1 MSKKKLF
8 LTLFVIVASLIILPS
23 YIRAY
28 VVVGNSDAPAYVTGD
43 RVIVNL
49 SAYDFKL
56 PYTDNVI
63 KHLKSPSVG
72 DYILFRHN
80 DGTLMFKRIVAV
92 PGNTI
97 EMIANHLIING
108 KQLQYQKIDTSK
120 TDELPFRTQLG
131 SVLEKETG
139 NGDDIFIS
147 YTQGASSSSTFA
159 QVKLAEDVYF
169 VLGSNRDNS
178 TDSRHFGYVARTRIL
193 GKVVGKF

>member
-8 LTLFVIVASLIILPS
+8 LTVFVIVASLIILPS

-28 VVVGNSDAPAYVTGD
+28 VVVGDSDAPAYVTGD

-56 PYTDNVI
+56 PYTDDTI
-63 KHLKSPSVG
+63 KHVKNPSVG

-97 EMIANHLIING
+97 AMVDNHLIING
-108 KQLQYQKIDTSK
+108 KQLQYQKIDTRK
-120 TDELPFRTQLG
+120 ATEPPLRNQLG
-131 SVLEKETG
+131 TVIERETG

-159 QVKLAEDVYF
+159 QIKLPEDMYF

-178 TDSRHFGYVARTRIL
+178 TDSRHFGYVPRNRIL
-193 GKVVGKF
+193 GNVVGKF

>member
-1 MSKKKLF
+1 MSKKLF
-8 LTLFVIVASLIILPS
+8 LTLFILVTLLIILPS

-28 VVVGNSDAPAYVTGD
+28 MVVGNSDAPAYVTGD

-56 PYTDNVI
+56 PYTDEII
-63 KHLKSPSVG
+63 KHLKNPSTG
-72 DYILFRHN
+72 DYVLFRHN

-97 EMIANHLIING
+97 EMIDNRLIING
-108 KQLQYQKIDTSK
+108 KHLHYQKIDTPQAI
-120 TDELPFRTQLG
+120 ELPLQTQLG
-131 SVLEKETG
+131 SVMERETG

-159 QVKLAEDVYF
+159 QEKLPEDMYF

-178 TDSRHFGYVARTRIL
+178 TDSRHFGYVPRNRIL

>member
-1 MSKKKLF
+1 MSKKLF
-8 LTLFVIVASLIILPS
+8 LTLVIIVTPVIILPS

-28 VVVGNSDAPAYVTGD
+28 MVVGDSDAPVYVTGD

-56 PYTDNVI
+56 PYTDEII
-63 KHLKSPSVG
+63 KHLKNPSAG
-72 DYILFRHN
+72 DYVLFRHN
-80 DGTLMFKRIVAV
+80 DGRLTFKRIVAV

-97 EMIANHLIING
+97 EMSDNRLIING
-108 KQLQYQKIDTSK
+108 KHLQYRKIDTPKSI
-120 TDELPFRTQLG
+120 ELPFRTQLG
-131 SVLEKETG
+131 SVIERETG

-147 YTQGASSSSTFA
+147 YTRGASSSSTFA
-159 QVKLAEDVYF
+159 QKKLPQDMYF

-178 TDSRHFGYVARTRIL
+178 TDSRHFGYVPRNRII

>member
-1 MSKKKLF
+1 
-8 LTLFVIVASLIILPS
+8 
-23 YIRAY
+23 

-49 SAYDFKL
+49 AAYDFKL
-56 PYTDNVI
+56 PYIDKII
-63 KHLKSPSVG
+63 KHLKKPSAG
-72 DYILFRHN
+72 DYVLFRHN

-92 PGNTI
+92 PGNMI
-97 EMIANHLIING
+97 EMIDNRLIING
-108 KQLQYQKIDTSK
+108 KHLQYQKIDTPK
-120 TDELPFRTQLG
+120 AIELPFRTQLG
-131 SVLEKETG
+131 SVIERETG

-159 QVKLAEDVYF
+159 QEKLPEDMYF

-178 TDSRHFGYVARTRIL
+178 TDSRHSGYVPRNKIL